1 MGKTQQQSSRKA
13 RVESLMAPAKP
24 EVQLEEEDEA
34 TAEDAHAPVAVEGP
48 AAGVE
53 ITVRMSKARLH
64 CPVCTLPLKPP
75 IFQCLFG
82 HLACGTCRNQLP
94 DTGRC
99 FVCGHVGAYGRSA
112 ALEDMVRTT
121 RILCPYD
128 AYGCGSYVTYYA
140 AAEHQHA
147 CPHAP
152 CLCSETG
159 CGGFAGTQAA
169 LRDHLR
175 DAHSWPVDAVR
186 YGVALQLRV
195 PESDPAQHRRI
206 LVAGGEEGD
215 GAVFF
220 LAVGALGDA
229 PLRVV
234 SLVCARPAG
243 AAAAGPRYACRLRA
257 TGPADNGCAGGEAES
272 VVAEMAVPS
281 SAAPGEASVE
291 EVASL
296 VVLRRM
302 LHGPSQEMRISVR
315 IDRFV

>member
-1 MGKTQQQSSRKA
+1 MGKTQQQSSKKA
-13 RVESLMAPAKP
+13 RVESPMGGSAKP
-24 EVQLEEEDEA
+24 GVQTLEEVDEA
-34 TAEDAHAPVAVEGP
+34 AAEDALVAVEGP

-53 ITVRMSKARLH
+53 ITVRIDKARLH

-82 HLACGTCRNQLP
+82 HLACGLCHDQLP

-99 FVCGHVGAYGRSA
+99 FVCGHAGACGRST
-112 ALEDMVRTT
+112 ALEDLVRAT
-121 RILCPYD
+121 RIRCPYE

-140 AAEHQHA
+140 AAEHQRA

-152 CLCSETG
+152 CLCSEPD
-159 CGGFAGTQAA
+159 CGGFAGTPAA

-186 YGVALQLRV
+186 YGAALHLRV
-195 PESDPAQHRRI
+195 PESDPAQHRRL
-206 LVAGGEEGD
+206 LVADEGD

-234 SLVCARPAG
+234 SLVCARPAV
-243 AAAAGPRYACRLRA
+243 AALAPGPRYACRLCA
-257 TGPADNGCAGGEAES
+257 TGPADNGGGEAES
-272 VVAEMAVPS
+272 VVAEMEVPS

-315 IDRFV
+315 IDRYV